1 MEEGINLKKKIQLC
15 REENSNK
22 KLIRYPEAL
31 KREILDF
38 LKEEKVSK
46 FCKETKVTSS
56 TINNW
61 KKSYVSTVSHKK
73 SLFKAVSLKKEKS
86 CDERE
91 GLSLKGSRLGRGFRV
106 SEEFMIFLSE
116 GYRIFVCSQKIDM
129 RWSFERLSYLVRSEM
144 EGEINLGDLYLFL
157 GFNRKRLKGLFYD
170 GSGLVLL
177 TKRMEKERFMSLSDL
192 SSPELTRSELNLL
205 VHGSILRKY
214 ELKKR

>member
-46 FCKETKVTSS
+46 FCKEAKVSLS

-61 KKSYVSTVSHKK
+61 KKSYVSTVSPKK

-91 GLSLKGSRLGRGFRV
+91 GLSFKGSRLGSSLLPKICGRKV
-106 SEEFMIFLSE
+106 VDIL
-116 GYRIFVCSQKIDM
+116 QKGHI
-129 RWSFERLSYLVRSEM
+129 RQS
-144 EGEINLGDLYLFL
+144 
-157 GFNRKRLKGLFYD
+157 
-170 GSGLVLL
+170 
-177 TKRMEKERFMSLSDL
+177 KESV
-192 SSPELTRSELNLL
+192 N
-205 VHGSILRKY
+205 
-214 ELKKR
+214 